1 MMFVFEKTNEMCV
14 DLLESQYKQV
24 SSKENI
30 EKTLLKNEAIGFN
43 IKLTDEIIGF
53 AMIRKYEEGGFFLWD
68 YAIDYKY
75 QNKKYG
81 TNALKSFIKYL
92 EEHYGANEVSTTYIY
107 GNEIAA
113 HVYENV
119 GFVET
124 DVVDEDDIHE
134 VNMLLLVDNLK
145 L

>member
-30 EKTLLKNEAIGFN
+30 KKTLLKNEAIGFN
-43 IKLTDEIIGF
+43 IKLNDEIIGF
-53 AMIRKYEEGGFFLWD
+53 AMIRKYEDGGFFLWD

-92 EEHYGANEVSTTYIY
+92 KENYSAKAVSTTYIY

-113 HVYENV
+113 HVYEKV
-119 GFVET
+119 A
-124 DVVDEDDIHE
+124 
-134 VNMLLLVDNLK
+134 LLK
-145 L
+145 LMLWMKMIYMR